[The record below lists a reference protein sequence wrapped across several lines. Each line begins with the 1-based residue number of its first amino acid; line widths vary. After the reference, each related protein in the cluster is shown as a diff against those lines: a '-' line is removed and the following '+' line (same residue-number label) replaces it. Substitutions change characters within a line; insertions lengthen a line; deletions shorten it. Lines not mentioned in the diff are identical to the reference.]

1 MSNPYGGHDSGPPPD
16 PFHPY
21 EQPSGGSYLPNPYLG
36 HGGNAPG
43 GSSTDGIS
51 IAALVCSLTCC
62 AAPVGVGLGIAGIV
76 RTRNERRSG
85 RWAAITGLVVGV
97 FGTLALVAGG
107 IGLFW
112 VGTNVVFFED
122 ALAGDCIDVGDRGD
136 SLDVWKADC
145 DEPHDA
151 EVLHAGRFSEALVE
165 DYRDDAYF
173 CDELAEAS
181 GYGSVVQ
188 QGRHEI
194 YPIVESYDVEDPE
207 VGDWFLCV
215 AEARDDDRLEAPLP
229 RGEAAATRDDED
241 ELPTRKSTLDL
252 EAGDCFDETDPEE
265 ELVYD
270 VLPRPCDEP
279 HSLEVLGSVELKPG
293 KFPGDAA
300 IDRRT
305 EDCLEVF
312 EDYVGISYDD
322 SRFEL
327 YWYTPTA
334 DSWRNNKD
342 RSITCVGA
350 HPRDKKLNRS
360 LEDIRR

>member
-16 PFHPY
+16 QFNPY
-21 EQPSGGSYLPNPYLG
+21 DPPSGGSYLPNPYVS
-36 HGGNAPG
+36 HGGASHG

-62 AAPVGVGLGIAGIV
+62 AAPVGIGLGIAGIV
-76 RTRNERRSG
+76 RTKDDRRSG
-85 RWAAITGLVVGV
+85 RWAAITGVVVGV
-97 FGTLALVAGG
+97 VGTLALVAGG
-107 IGLFW
+107 IGVFW
-112 VGTNVVFFED
+112 FGTNVVFFED
-122 ALAGDCIDVGDRGD
+122 AQPGDCVNVDGDT

-151 EVLHAGRFSEALVE
+151 EVVHADRFSAAQVE
-165 DYRDDAYF
+165 DYRNDPYF

-181 GYGSVVQ
+181 GYGSVVE

-194 YPIVESYDVEDPE
+194 TSIVESYDAEDPE

-215 AEARDDDRLEAPLP
+215 AQNRGDDQLDAPLP
-229 RGEAAATRDDED
+229 RGDAAAAPDDED

-252 EAGDCFDETDPEE
+252 AEGDCFDETEADE

-270 VLPRPCDEP
+270 VLPRQCDEP
-279 HSLEVLGSVELKPG
+279 HSFEVLGSVELTAG

-312 EDYVGISYDD
+312 EDYVGIPYDD

-334 DSWRNNKD
+334 DSWRDFKD

-350 HPRDKKLNRS
+350 HPRDKKLSRS
-360 LEDIRR
+360 LADIRR